1 MTNETVVKNLFQPFK
16 FGSTELRNRFVMA
29 PMTRNKSPHG
39 VPGNDVA
46 NYYRSRALG
55 GVGLIITE
63 GAYIDHPVAN
73 GYPGVPAFH
82 GEKAL
87 AGWEK
92 VVVGVHA
99 AGGSIIP
106 QIWHTGAVRIPGTG
120 PNPQLPACG
129 PDELVVDDVLTVR
142 AMEQAD
148 IDKVVMAYA
157 QAAAEA
163 ERIGFDGVEIH
174 GAHGYLID
182 QFLWSASNHRTDG
195 YGGSLENR
203 RRFALEVVK
212 GVRAAVCDD
221 FPVVFRFSQW
231 KLNNYDARIADSPEE
246 LGVLLKPLADAGV
259 DFFHASTRRMWEPEF
274 KGSPENLATW
284 VKKLTGK
291 PVITVGSVGLDKEF
305 RVGHVTGEENP
316 DAKSS
321 VDLVQLDRGID
332 DNRYD
337 LIAVGRAMLADT
349 EWTNKVRT
357 NRFDEIN
364 HFDVSAL
371 NELVM

>member
-1 MTNETVVKNLFQPFK
+1 MTSETAVKNLFKPIK

-46 NYYRSRALG
+46 NYYRSRAIG

-63 GAYIDHPVAN
+63 GTYIDHPVAN
-73 GYPGVPAFH
+73 GYPDVPAFH
-82 GEKAL
+82 GEEAL
-87 AGWEK
+87 AGWEN
-92 VVVGVHA
+92 VVAGVHA
-99 AGGSIIP
+99 AGGCIIP
-106 QIWHTGAVRIPGTG
+106 QIWHTGAARLPGTW
-120 PNPQLPACG
+120 PNPELPGCA
-129 PDELVVDDVLTVR
+129 PDEVVVDKSVTVR

-182 QFLWSASNHRTDG
+182 QFLWSDSNHRTDG

-203 RRFALEVVK
+203 RRFALEVVQ
-212 GVRAAVCDD
+212 GVREAVSED

-231 KLNNYDARIADSPEE
+231 KLNDYAARIADTPEE
-246 LGVLLKPLADAGV
+246 LGAILKPLADAGV
-259 DFFHASTRRMWEPEF
+259 DWFHASTRRMWEPAFE
-274 KGSPENLATW
+274 GSPDNLATW
-284 VKKLTGK
+284 AKNLTGK
-291 PVITVGSVGLDKEF
+291 SVITVGSVGLDKEF
-305 RVGHVTGEENP
+305 SVGHVTGEENP
-316 DAKSS
+316 DAKSR
-321 VDLVQLDRGID
+321 VDLELLDRGID

-337 LIAVGRAMLADT
+337 LIAVGRAILADP
-349 EWTNKVRT
+349 EWTNKILVGRL
-357 NRFDEIN
+357 DEIN
-364 HFDVSAL
+364 HFNASAL